1 MTDLLLKIV
10 TMMLFSGESIRDGR
24 TGQVAM
30 LPVLAASF
38 AGAVLRTCSGAQPP
52 ELALCLTPG
61 LGMLLISAATK
72 EAAGYGDGW
81 ILAAAGLLNGVYITL
96 LMLCVS
102 LAAMLLVFIMI
113 WLGGDMGKNERLPFV
128 PFLAAAYGAVIIR

>member
-1 MTDLLLKIV
+1 MTDVLLKIV
-10 TMMLFSGESIRDGR
+10 TMMLLSGESIRDGR

-38 AGAVLRTCSGAQPP
+38 AGVVLRTLDGAQPA
-52 ELALCLTPG
+52 ELALCLAPG
-61 LGMLLISAATK
+61 MGMLMISEATK

-81 ILAAAGLLNGVYITL
+81 ILAATGVLNGLYITL
-96 LMLCVS
+96 MMLCIS

-113 WLGGDMGKNERLPFV
+113 LLGGNMGKNERLPFV